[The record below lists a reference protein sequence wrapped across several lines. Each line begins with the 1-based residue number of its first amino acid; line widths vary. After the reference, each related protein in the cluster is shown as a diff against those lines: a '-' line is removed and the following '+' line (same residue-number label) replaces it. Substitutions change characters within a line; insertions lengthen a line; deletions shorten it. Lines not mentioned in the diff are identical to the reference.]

1 MKCSIFIILF
11 LSILICANATTFF
24 QLNIIDYSNA
34 ERQDYP
40 TGEELVSLATDKGLL
55 PESNSDFDLQKH
67 IREKNSLIIWLV
79 SPRQYK
85 IDLIDQLKDMN
96 FHKEGITISNHSA
109 YYVDQINNVIY
120 ISLKE
125 DQIEG
130 YNKKGIGEIF
140 KTIAIQEGDFDT
152 NDGRNAME
160 IMRDY
165 WGEEEFEWYK
175 NTFPKKF
182 EALNRINNKKI
193 K

>member
-1 MKCSIFIILF
+1 VRYLILNVFLIFLCFNLYASTSPIQLDIIE
-11 LSILICANATTFF
+11 
-24 QLNIIDYSNA
+24 YSNL
-34 ERQDYP
+34 ERQGYSTDQ
-40 TGEELVSLATDKGLL
+40 ELISRATDKGLL
-55 PESNSDFDLQKH
+55 PESNSDFDIQKH
-67 IREKNSLIIWLV
+67 LREKNTLIIWLV

-85 IDLIDQLKDMN
+85 IDLVDQLKEMN
-96 FHKEGITISNHSA
+96 FNKEGVTISNPSA
-109 YYVDQINNVIY
+109 YYVDQINNIIY
-120 ISLKE
+120 LSLKK

-175 NTFPKKF
+175 KTFPKKF
-182 EALNRINNKKI
+182 KALKEIDSRKR
-193 K
+193 